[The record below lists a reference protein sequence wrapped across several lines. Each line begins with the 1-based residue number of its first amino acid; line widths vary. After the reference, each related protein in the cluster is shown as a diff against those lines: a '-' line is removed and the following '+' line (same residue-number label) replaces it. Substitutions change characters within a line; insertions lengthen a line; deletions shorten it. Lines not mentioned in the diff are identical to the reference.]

1 MKMEPQQFDRVIAD
15 KLQNLEPSFQPMH
28 WERMASALDQ
38 QEAELQTE
46 MANRAFDRAVY
57 QKMRHFQAG
66 TVNNH
71 WSVLRQRM
79 DAALQLRRMILGTKA
94 SEIGI
99 LALMLLLLGQLT
111 PLGHPNR
118 PLPEHRVFDK
128 VQSIPVALL
137 EYPVFVK
144 PSKEDPKFVKTAT
157 QNTPGAAL
165 ETPVSNHHHVQVEET
180 IPGDPLGLINRLD
193 RAMPSLELP
202 VAHIPLDLEADLPKT
217 SIAQSLSTDQK
228 HLDLAFAALPTFKP
242 TQLSI
247 DQSPWAL
254 NQAFKTVRRNGA
266 VYVAMFGG
274 PEYNRITTPDIE
286 EKRIEKFSRYALG
299 YSGGIS
305 VSTEFGHWEVGTG
318 LIYSPKQYSPPNVT
332 VYGGSVET
340 GITGEKFR
348 DVSLNIINIPLSTRY
363 NFYHHKRTRMYATGG
378 LSLQFAS
385 QATYTISSPD
395 TYPSVPEPRTSQFDN
410 TNKGFLEGGSF
421 RKNAFVTGN
430 LGLGVERFVTE
441 RWSVFFQPTYQ
452 HNIGQFSAG
461 FGPTRD
467 RIGTMST
474 WVGVRVRMLR

>member
-1 MKMEPQQFDRVIAD
+1 MEPQQFDRVIAD
-15 KLQNLEPSFQPMH
+15 KLQDLEPGFQPMH
-28 WERMASALDQ
+28 WERMASALDE
-38 QEAELQTE
+38 QEVELQTE

-66 TVNNH
+66 PVNNH

-118 PLPEHRVFDK
+118 PLPEQRVFDK
-128 VQSIPVALL
+128 VQSIPVARVERPIFL
-137 EYPVFVK
+137 K
-144 PSKEDPKFVKTAT
+144 STKENTKFVKTTT
-157 QNTPGAAL
+157 QVTPAAL
-165 ETPVSNHHHVQVEET
+165 ETLASNNNQVLVEET

-193 RAMPSLELP
+193 RAMPSLDIS
-202 VAHIPLDLEADLPKT
+202 VVHIPLDLEVDLPKV
-217 SIAQSLSTDQK
+217 SIAQSLSTNQK
-228 HLDLAFAALPTFKP
+228 HLDLAFATLPTFKP
-242 TQLSI
+242 AQLSI
-247 DQSPWAL
+247 DHSPWAL
-254 NQAFKTVRRNGA
+254 NQAFKTVRKNGA

-305 VSTEFGHWEVGTG
+305 VSTELGRWEIGTG
-318 LIYSPKQYSPPNVT
+318 LIYSPKEYSPPDVT

-348 DVSLNIINIPLSTRY
+348 EVSLNIINIPLSTRY
-363 NFYHHKRTRMYATGG
+363 NFYHHNRTRIYATGG

-474 WVGVRVRMLR
+474 WIGVRVRMLR